1 MGKYNHPR
9 IGRIIMAQGRDAAN
23 TALTTSFGAMV
34 LQQFKIWTTEAAA
47 CLSGLCCRLNH
58 HFKHVFFVNE
68 VRRTNLGILAE
79 EHPSSRMWQRSMVA
93 KRCHRVSQWLN
104 QCHGIQAAPEAWK
117 AFLRKADDAGDIP
130 ALRRATQTGRPPAGR
145 WATFP

>member
-79 EHPSSRMWQRSMVA
+79 EPLVANVPAVHGGQTMPPS
-93 KRCHRVSQWLN
+93 
-104 QCHGIQAAPEAWK
+104 
-117 AFLRKADDAGDIP
+117 
-130 ALRRATQTGRPPAGR
+130 
-145 WATFP
+145 FPMA